1 MSRKCHDRA
10 RPACLRSAT
19 LQPVTSLGSNRAP
32 DPPARE
38 SRMIRLPRLTA
49 FALVL
54 ALSGSLA
61 ACAAVQGQETT
72 GQYVDDATISAKVR
86 TQLVQAQ
93 SLKAF
98 NIGVETMQG
107 TV

>member
-1 MSRKCHDRA
+1 
-10 RPACLRSAT
+10 
-19 LQPVTSLGSNRAP
+19 
-32 DPPARE
+32 
-38 SRMIRLPRLTA
+38 MIRLPRLTA
-49 FALVL
+49 VALAFALG
-54 ALSGSLA
+54 SSLA

-107 TV
+107 TVQLSGFVDTRTQKDQAGTIAQGVKGVVGVQNNILVKQ